1 VLIGAA
7 AAEDLPRI
15 VEIHEACWLDAYPAP
30 ERGIGVAEIA
40 SLLEPDGRR
49 RLARW
54 QQRLADPDGRLWVA
68 RADGEVVGFA
78 GARDGWLEYLHVHP
92 DAQSRGT
99 GTALL
104 RTALAWLGDGELR
117 LGVVEYN
124 ERAIAL
130 YRRFGFEPAGV
141 LPDSE
146 AVFGNG
152 AVLRDL
158 LMVRAAQA

>member
-1 VLIGAA
+1 MLIGAA
-7 AAEDLPRI
+7 AADDLPRI
-15 VEIHEACWLDAYPAP
+15 VAIHEACWLDAYPAP
-30 ERGIGVAEIA
+30 DRGIGVAEIA
-40 SLLEPDGRR
+40 SLMEPDARR

-68 RADGEVVGFA
+68 RDDGEVIGFV
-78 GARDGWLEYLHVHP
+78 GARGRWLEYLHVHP
-92 DAQSRGT
+92 DRQGRGT

-130 YRRFGFEPAGV
+130 YHRFGFEPAGV
-141 LPDSE
+141 LAGSE
-146 AVFGNG
+146 AVFDNG
-152 AVLRDL
+152 SVLRDL
-158 LMVRAAQA
+158 LMVRPAQA